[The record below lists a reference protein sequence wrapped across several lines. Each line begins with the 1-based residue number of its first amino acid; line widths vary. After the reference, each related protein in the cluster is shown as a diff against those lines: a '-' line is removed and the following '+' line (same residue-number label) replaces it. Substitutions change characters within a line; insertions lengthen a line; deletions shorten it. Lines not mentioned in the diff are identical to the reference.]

1 MLGPIPCG
9 ALWAEIQSRRPGG
22 AKSPQTASLVTD
34 GGGPVGRRPLC
45 QCWERHMIV
54 IGLTGG
60 IASGKSTAAEQLRK
74 LGAVIIDADRVGHRS
89 YEPGTPGFEKV
100 VNAFGHDTV
109 GKDGLIDRRV
119 LGGKVFGAPQEL
131 ERLNAI
137 LWPEIRRLIGEEIVQ
152 IRERDKDSV
161 IVIEAAVLIEAG
173 WQDLCDEVW
182 VVTTSPEVAIERL
195 QSRNGL
201 TRDAALARINA
212 QMTSK
217 ERAAYGQVVVDNS
230 GTEEQLVQKIERAW
244 RVLQQRLDLRRP
256 KKPAVKKP
264 AVKKPAVKK
273 PAAKPVAAK
282 PAAKKPAAKKAV
294 AKKPVAKKPAAKK
307 AVAKKP
313 AAKPAVAKK
322 PVTKKPANKAPAAK
336 KAAAKKPAAKKPAAK
351 KPAAKK
357 PAAKKA
363 VAKKPAAKPAV
374 AKKAAKKPV
383 AKKPARR

>member
-1 MLGPIPCG
+1 
-9 ALWAEIQSRRPGG
+9 
-22 AKSPQTASLVTD
+22 
-34 GGGPVGRRPLC
+34 
-45 QCWERHMIV
+45 MIV
-54 IGLTGG
+54 VGLTGG

-74 LGAVIIDADRVGHRS
+74 NGAVIIDADRVGHRS

-137 LWPEIRRLIGEEIVQ
+137 LWPEIRRLISEEIAQ
-152 IRERDKDSV
+152 IREHDKDSV
-161 IVIEAAVLIEAG
+161 IVVEAAVLIEAG
-173 WQDLCDEVW
+173 WQDLCDQVW
-182 VVTTSPEVAIERL
+182 VVTTNPETAVERL

-201 TRDAALARINA
+201 TREAALARINA

-230 GTEEQLVQKIERAW
+230 GPEDQLIQKMDRAW
-244 RVLQQRLDLRRP
+244 RSLQARLDLRRP
-256 KKPAVKKP
+256 KKPVVKKVAVKKP
-264 AVKKPAVKK
+264 AVKKVVAKK
-273 PAAKPVAAK
+273 PAAKKPVAKKPVAQKPVAK
-282 PAAKKPAAKKAV
+282 KAAAKKPAAKKAA

-307 AVAKKP
+307 PAVKKIVAKKP
-313 AAKPAVAKK
+313 AAKKPVAKK
-322 PVTKKPANKAPAAK
+322 A
-336 KAAAKKPAAKKPAAK
+336 AAKKPAAK

-363 VAKKPAAKPAV
+363 VAKKPAAK
-374 AKKAAKKPV
+374 KPV
-383 AKKPARR
+383 AKKPAAKKPATKKPARR

>member
-1 MLGPIPCG
+1 
-9 ALWAEIQSRRPGG
+9 
-22 AKSPQTASLVTD
+22 
-34 GGGPVGRRPLC
+34 
-45 QCWERHMIV
+45 MIV

-74 LGAVIIDADRVGHRS
+74 LGGVIIDADRVGHRS

-109 GKDGLIDRRV
+109 GKDGMIDRRV

-137 LWPEIRRLIGEEIVQ
+137 LWPEIRRLIAEEIAQ

-161 IVIEAAVLIEAG
+161 IVVEAAVLLEAG

-182 VVTTSPEVAIERL
+182 VLTTSPEAAIERL

-212 QMTSK
+212 QMSSK
-217 ERAAYGQVVVDNS
+217 DRAARGQVVVDNS
-230 GTEEQLVQKIERAW
+230 GPEQQLVQKIDRAW

-256 KKPAVKKP
+256 KKP
-264 AVKKPAVKK
+264 
-273 PAAKPVAAK
+273 
-282 PAAKKPAAKKAV
+282 V

-307 AVAKKP
+307 PAAKKPVAKKP
-313 AAKPAVAKK
+313 ATKKPAAKKPVAKK
-322 PVTKKPANKAPAAK
+322 PV
-336 KAAAKKPAAKKPAAK
+336 AKKPAAKKPAAK

-357 PAAKKA
+357 PA
-363 VAKKPAAKPAV
+363 
-374 AKKAAKKPV
+374 
-383 AKKPARR
+383 RR